1 MKGFSRCEMDNYP
14 TDWRPS
20 FLGERSLLQPPQ
32 LGLFQIF
39 ALWFLVESKGNKVR
53 SYKEVFQAKF

>member
-14 TDWRPS
+14 TDRRPS
-20 FLGERSLLQPPQ
+20 FLGERSLQQPPQ

-39 ALWFLVESKGNKVR
+39 ALWYPLESRGGKVNPNER
-53 SYKEVFQAKF
+53 LLQTEF